1 MLANT
6 GIRGI
11 VQFYNNQPA
20 VNLSIQID
28 SREPIFKTSS
38 LGEYYRL
45 LLPGNYTM
53 KVMLNCNIVNSTAFS
68 IRLDNNNSLLVLNIT
83 LSQTLYNS
91 YIEAKNNL
99 NQDALFCT
107 LSRQP
112 AKCTNDIITNTY
124 PNALNNHTINNSNS
138 IKIFKN
144 FGKILMIV
152 IFNIYYV

>member
-11 VQFYNNQPA
+11 IQFYNNQPA

-53 KVMLNCNIVNSTAFS
+53 KVMLNCNIVYSTAFS
-68 IRLDNNNSLLVLNIT
+68 IRLDNSLLVLNIT

-112 AKCTNDIITNTY
+112 VKCTHDVTHS
-124 PNALNNHTINNSNS
+124 LNNHTLSNSNS
-138 IKIFKN
+138 IKILKHFVT
-144 FGKILMIV
+144 IIMIIV
-152 IFNIYYV
+152 FNKFYV